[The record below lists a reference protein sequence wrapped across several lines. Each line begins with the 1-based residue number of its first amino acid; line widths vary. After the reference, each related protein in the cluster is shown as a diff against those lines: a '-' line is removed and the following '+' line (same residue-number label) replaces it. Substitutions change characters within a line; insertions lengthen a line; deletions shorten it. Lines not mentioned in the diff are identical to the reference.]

1 MVARVLFILLTFW
14 RNTTTPHPAGYGPFG
29 LLPDFPAW
37 VDAHWATLAVALET
51 TAEEGVVVA
60 SSAVTEGAAA
70 NPVAAVLVGLVA
82 SPAVV
87 VGSPVAMP
95 AAVVVEL
102 VANPAAAEVEMVAA
116 MPVVV
121 AAEVEMVVNTG
132 RTEASFGA
140 VLPPAVKLLGAVALH
155 RRLRRP
161 CLICISRSRG
171 HLPLSARLI
180 GVIG

>member
-1 MVARVLFILLTFW
+1 LAIAR
-14 RNTTTPHPAGYGPFG
+14 
-29 LLPDFPAW
+29 
-37 VDAHWATLAVALET
+37 VALET
-51 TAEEGVVVA
+51 TTGDEVVVA
-60 SSAVTEGAAA
+60 SSAVTEEAAA
-70 NPVAAVLVGLVA
+70 NPVAAVL
-82 SPAVV
+82 
-87 VGSPVAMP
+87 
-95 AAVVVEL
+95 VEL

-121 AAEVEMVVNTG
+121 AAEVGMVVNTG

-140 VLPPAVKLLGAVALH
+140 VLPPVVKLLGAVALH

-171 HLPLSARLI
+171 RLPLTARLI

>member
-1 MVARVLFILLTFW
+1 M
-14 RNTTTPHPAGYGPFG
+14 
-29 LLPDFPAW
+29 
-37 VDAHWATLAVALET
+37 
-51 TAEEGVVVA
+51 VVA

-87 VGSPVAMP
+87 VGSP

-102 VANPAAAEVEMVAA
+102 VANLAAAEVEMVVA

-140 VLPPAVKLLGAVALH
+140 VLPPVVKLLGAVALH

-171 HLPLSARLI
+171 RLPLTARLI